1 MSYRM
6 TDDSVT
12 VPGIGHPEYSGKTV
26 TARGEARRKRKGLEP
41 GRIDQK
47 SNVSSGRPVN
57 GKSTERDVSSVR
69 PLKPIR
75 KDMPTLI

>member
-12 VPGIGHPEYSGKTV
+12 LRGIGHPEYSGKTV
-26 TARGEARRKRKGLEP
+26 TSRGERERRRSGLEP
-41 GRIDQK
+41 GR
-47 SNVSSGRPVN
+47 VN